1 MYEKESVERKQLT
14 VRTLK
19 TVKNKQTNR
28 DFFDPHLIRF
38 DLLIKSDREIW
49 HSVTLFRLRLI
60 IVYSLMS
67 GVIIG
72 RRNWFLG
79 HLNWPQSSNSDIFRE
94 TSSIFCFITAEPR
107 LTGHLQSVDNSRL
120 GGHLKAGGHPF
131 RELTHPVGWEVSK
144 L

>member
-1 MYEKESVERKQLT
+1 MSSI
-14 VRTLK
+14 LK
-19 TVKNKQTNR
+19 TKHSWST
-28 DFFDPHLIRF
+28 LRF

-60 IVYSLMS
+60 IVCSLMS
-67 GVIIG
+67 AVIIG

-79 HLNWPQSSNSDIFRE
+79 HLNWPQSTNSDIFRE
-94 TSSIFCFITAEPR
+94 TCSIFCFITAEPR

-131 RELTHPVGWEVSK
+131 RELTHPVGWE
-144 L
+144 LPNCRQQWPPLLFLLFLHYIFY